1 MHIITNKIKLL
12 CGWASWV
19 IVGYRWLSRC
29 AAATDTIPRKL
40 WHLINWHSVIVRH
53 LHTSAHTHMKYVP
66 RLSTRPCVFGVLL
79 PFSHALHATIVL
91 QVQPKKNN
99 ETKYKMPKK
108 NEVKSDA
115 AQAANPLTIMHTESS
130 CFPLLILIRGCTRTP
145 YSVLSSRD
153 WSSRGAPQRLKR
165 FASHFFTSLIAY

>member
-1 MHIITNKIKLL
+1 MWLRQLTH
-12 CGWASWV
+12 
-19 IVGYRWLSRC
+19 RWLSLVIAMRRSNWC
-29 AAATDTIPRKL
+29 HKL

-53 LHTSAHTHMKYVP
+53 LHTQTHTCNTCRGGTVKRP
-66 RLSTRPCVFGVLL
+66 RLSARPCAFRVLL

-91 QVQPKKNN
+91 QVQPKKWYKKQRNQMQN
-99 ETKYKMPKK
+99 AKKTKSY
-108 NEVKSDA
+108 A
-115 AQAANPLTIMHTESS
+115 AQPANPLTIMHTESS
-130 CFPLLILIRGCTRTP
+130 CFPLLILIRDCTRTP